1 MDTGEQAWMQALCH
15 AVRSMGRQRGVV
27 AGGAGCTSA
36 RTVSCDINRTRAV
49 PCIPVP
55 VHGFFTK
62 EKKMAHHNQPKR
74 DSLRQLAS
82 IGAAVGAAVLAPA
95 SLAAPGPKSTVS
107 AARALE
113 MLKEGNARFIAD
125 RPESVTQGKQRRLEI
140 ARSQSPIAVLVS
152 CSDSRVPPELLFGRG
167 LGELFI
173 IRNAGNTVDTVAL
186 GSIEYAVTQL
196 NVPLVVVMGHE
207 RCGAV
212 DAAVSVVEK
221 QTVFPGSMGRMVE
234 PIIPSV
240 LQARTALGPKH
251 THDELLDASVKRNV
265 QRVVSRLR
273 ESEALLVEPL
283 RAGKLMIVGARYDL
297 DDGRVE
303 FFEG

>member
-1 MDTGEQAWMQALCH
+1 
-15 AVRSMGRQRGVV
+15 
-27 AGGAGCTSA
+27 
-36 RTVSCDINRTRAV
+36 
-49 PCIPVP
+49 
-55 VHGFFTK
+55 
-62 EKKMAHHNQPKR
+62 MAQHDQQKR
-74 DSLRQLAS
+74 NSLLQLAS
-82 IGAAVGAAVLAPA
+82 LGAAAGAAMLSPS
-95 SLAAPGPKSTVS
+95 SLAAPAPKSTIT
-107 AARALE
+107 AAQALE
-113 MLKEGNARFIAD
+113 LLKEGNARFMAD
-125 RPESVTQGKQRRLEI
+125 RPESVIQGKQRRLAL
-140 ARSQSPIAVLVS
+140 ARSQAPIAVLVS

-234 PIIPSV
+234 PIVPSV
-240 LQARTALGPKH
+240 LQARAALGSKH
-251 THDELLDASVKRNV
+251 THDELLDASVRRNV
-265 QRVVSRLR
+265 QRVVKRLR
-273 ESEALLVEPL
+273 ESEALLLEPL
-283 RAGKLMIVGARYDL
+283 RAGKLMIVGAHYDL

-303 FFEG
+303 FLEAGKQ

>member
-1 MDTGEQAWMQALCH
+1 MTQ
-15 AVRSMGRQRGVV
+15 
-27 AGGAGCTSA
+27 
-36 RTVSCDINRTRAV
+36 
-49 PCIPVP
+49 
-55 VHGFFTK
+55 
-62 EKKMAHHNQPKR
+62 HHQKKR
-74 DSLRQLAS
+74 DFLRQLVS
-82 IGAAVGAAVLAPA
+82 LGVAAGSVAFSPA
-95 SLAAPGPKSTVS
+95 SLAAPGPKATIT
-107 AARALE
+107 AAQALAL
-113 MLKEGNARFIAD
+113 LKEGNARFIAD
-125 RPESVTQGKQRRLEI
+125 RPESVIQGKQRRLEL

-186 GSIEYAVTQL
+186 GSIEYAVSQL
-196 NVPLVVVMGHE
+196 NVPLIVVMGHE

-234 PIIPSV
+234 PIVPSV
-240 LQARTALGPKH
+240 LQARAALGSKH
-251 THDELLDASVKRNV
+251 THDELLDASVRRNI
-265 QRVVSRLR
+265 QRVVKRLR
-273 ESEALLVEPL
+273 ESEALLVEPM

-303 FFEG
+303 FFET

>member
-1 MDTGEQAWMQALCH
+1 
-15 AVRSMGRQRGVV
+15 
-27 AGGAGCTSA
+27 
-36 RTVSCDINRTRAV
+36 
-49 PCIPVP
+49 
-55 VHGFFTK
+55 
-62 EKKMAHHNQPKR
+62 MAHHNQPKR

-95 SLAAPGPKSTVS
+95 SLAAPGPKATVS

-240 LQARTALGPKH
+240 LQARMALGPKH

-273 ESEALLVEPL
+273 ESEALLLEPL

-303 FFEG
+303 FFES

>member
-1 MDTGEQAWMQALCH
+1 MVQ
-15 AVRSMGRQRGVV
+15 
-27 AGGAGCTSA
+27 
-36 RTVSCDINRTRAV
+36 
-49 PCIPVP
+49 
-55 VHGFFTK
+55 
-62 EKKMAHHNQPKR
+62 HNQPKR
-74 DSLRQLAS
+74 ESLLQLVSVGVAA
-82 IGAAVGAAVLAPA
+82 GAAMLSPVAF
-95 SLAAPGPKSTVS
+95 AAPGPKATVS
-107 AARALE
+107 AKQALE
-113 MLKEGNARFIAD
+113 MLKEGNARFISD

-140 ARSQSPIAVLVS
+140 ARSQAPIAVLVS

-186 GSIEYAVTQL
+186 GSIEYAITQL
-196 NVPLVVVMGHE
+196 NVPLIVVMGHE

-234 PIIPSV
+234 PIVPSV
-240 LQARTALGPKH
+240 LQARAALGGKH
-251 THDELLDASVKRNV
+251 THEELLDASVKRNV
-265 QRVVSRLR
+265 QRVVKRLR
-273 ESEALLVEPL
+273 ESEALLLEPL

-303 FFEG
+303 FFDA

>member
-1 MDTGEQAWMQALCH
+1 MLSPPG
-15 AVRSMGRQRGVV
+15 
-27 AGGAGCTSA
+27 
-36 RTVSCDINRTRAV
+36 
-49 PCIPVP
+49 
-55 VHGFFTK
+55 
-62 EKKMAHHNQPKR
+62 
-74 DSLRQLAS
+74 
-82 IGAAVGAAVLAPA
+82 
-95 SLAAPGPKSTVS
+95 LAAPGPKATLT
-107 AARALE
+107 ALQALE
-113 MLKEGNARFIAD
+113 LLKEGNARFMAD
-125 RPESVTQGKQRRLEI
+125 RPESVTQGKQRRLDI
-140 ARSQSPIAVLVS
+140 ARNQAPIAVLVS

-196 NVPLVVVMGHE
+196 NVPLIVVMGHE

-212 DAAVSVVEK
+212 DAAVSVAEK

-234 PIIPSV
+234 PILPAV
-240 LQARTALGPKH
+240 LQARAALGRKH
-251 THDELLDASVKRNV
+251 THDELLDASVRRNV
-265 QRVVSRLR
+265 QRVVNRLR
-273 ESEALLVEPL
+273 ESEALLIEPL